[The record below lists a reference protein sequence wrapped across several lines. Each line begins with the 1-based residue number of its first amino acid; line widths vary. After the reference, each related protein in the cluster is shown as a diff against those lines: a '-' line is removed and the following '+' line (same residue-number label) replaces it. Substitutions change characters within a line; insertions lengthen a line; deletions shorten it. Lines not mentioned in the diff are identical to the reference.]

1 MVLKR
6 QLSVCAISVNDYGQ
20 AGKHATCGTSSII
33 INTSSSHVCINNCTI
48 SSATYDCADDI
59 DELWDDIL
67 PGNIIHHVTSPY
79 KVRVRSIFSQRTMQT
94 PDMST
99 SPVET
104 NVMRFIN
111 GLSSTHAGNSY
122 VGSNAL
128 SLPLMCPE
136 LWPVGE
142 EAVMFTKFLRLLAER
157 LATEVMLVRPAIMA
171 GTEDDDDD
179 ICLPEMV

>member
-6 QLSVCAISVNDYGQ
+6 QLSVCSISVNDNGQ
-20 AGKHATCGTSSII
+20 TGKHATCSSSSII
-33 INTSSSHVCINNCTI
+33 INTSSSPVCINICTI
-48 SSATYDCADDI
+48 SSATNDCADDI
-59 DELWDDIL
+59 DELWDDIS
-67 PGNIIHHVTSPY
+67 PGNFTHHVTSPY
-79 KVRVRSIFSQRTMQT
+79 IVHVRSIFSWRPMQT

-111 GLSSTHAGNSY
+111 GLSSTHVGNSN
-122 VGSNAL
+122 VGDNAL
-128 SLPLMCPE
+128 SLALMCPE

-142 EAVMFTKFLRLLAER
+142 EAVMFTKFLRVLAER